1 MSAEPEKSQY
11 THEEMLAAAQRMR
24 GVGYSSSGRK
34 LKRRTVQPAKER
46 EQLLKVLMIVGFLIA
61 AIIAGFATWYLT
73 RGQAPMEI
81 PKVKVGAIEFTR
93 GSVI

>member
-1 MSAEPEKSQY
+1 MPPQPEKTHY

-34 LKRRTVQPAKER
+34 LKRRSVQPAKER

-61 AIIAGFATWYLT
+61 ALLAGFMTWYLSKDH
-73 RGQAPMEI
+73 APMQI
-81 PKVKVGAIEFTR
+81 PKVKVGWVEVPRFFI
-93 GSVI
+93 G